1 MPVRQFN
8 AAMNAIVLNIRTGV
22 VLLHCGLG
30 ISRAPTLTA
39 AYMQRVGYMNIDAA
53 IEEIRHLRPSVEP
66 SKILLNSVKE
76 ILE

>member
-1 MPVRQFN
+1 VRQFN

-39 AYMQRVGYMNIDAA
+39 AWMHCVGYKHFDAA
-53 IEEIRHLRPSVEP
+53 IEEIRQMRPIIEP
-66 SKILLNSVKE
+66 SKVLLKSVRE
-76 ILE
+76 NLR